1 MARQA
6 DGSIVIDTKID
17 DAKLKKGISNIGT
30 SLKGITKLV
39 ATAFSVKVIY
49 NFTKACIQAAS
60 DLEEVQNVVDVVFG
74 ESSEIINNFAK
85 NAVKSL
91 GLSELSAKQYAS
103 TMGAMLKSMKLSD
116 KQVLTMSQNL
126 TALAGDM
133 ASFYNI
139 SGDEAFTKLR
149 AGISGE
155 TEPLKQLGINL
166 NVANLEAY
174 ALSKG
179 IDKSFNS
186 MSQAEQAII
195 RYNYLLDVTKDAQ
208 GDFSRTS
215 GNWANQVRVLSE
227 QWNTFKSVLGS
238 SFIQVLTPIIQ
249 ALNKIMEKIDF
260 PMFVKPSNSGSSVG
274 ISKAKNKDELINSI
288 IEASKFD
295 KKILIEENI
304 NGREIE
310 CAVLGNEEVKAS
322 VLGEILP
329 AEAFYSFSA
338 KYQNSDSKTVEAPD
352 LPEELTKK
360 VRELAVKAYKAADC
374 QGLSRVDFLV
384 NDKENKIYINEI
396 NTLPGFTEISMYP
409 KLWEKSG
416 LTYTELLDKLIELAY

>member
-1 MARQA
+1 MGKKRL
-6 DGSIVIDTKID
+6 GVIFGGTSTEHEVSIV
-17 DAKLKKGISNIGT
+17 SGT
-30 SLKGITKLV
+30 SVIKNLNKGK
-39 ATAFSVKVIY
+39 
-49 NFTKACIQAAS
+49 
-60 DLEEVQNVVDVVFG
+60 
-74 ESSEIINNFAK
+74 SEIYPIYIDKAGEWYEF
-85 NAVKSL
+85 
-91 GLSELSAKQYAS
+91 ELDNKTY
-103 TMGAMLKSMKLSD
+103 K
-116 KQVLTMSQNL
+116 V
-126 TALAGDM
+126 
-133 ASFYNI
+133 
-139 SGDEAFTKLR
+139 GDEIVGTKK
-149 AGISGE
+149 IE
-155 TEPLKQLGINL
+155 NIW
-166 NVANLEAY
+166 
-174 ALSKG
+174 
-179 IDKSFNS
+179 
-186 MSQAEQAII
+186 
-195 RYNYLLDVTKDAQ
+195 NYLKTMDILFPVLHGLQ
-208 GDFSRTS
+208 GEDGTIQGMFELLKIPYVGTR
-215 GNWANQVRVLSE
+215 
-227 QWNTFKSVLGS
+227 VLGS
-238 SFIQVLTPIIQ
+238 SVCMDKVYSKIIFEKAKLNQAKYVYIRKFEDKYIYINEDFSEEVLDIQETV
-249 ALNKIMEKIDF
+249 NKIMEKIDF

-374 QGLSRVDFLV
+374 QGLSRVDFFV
-384 NDKENKIYINEI
+384 DDKENKIYINEI

>member
-1 MARQA
+1 MGKKRL
-6 DGSIVIDTKID
+6 GVIFGGTSTEHEVSIV
-17 DAKLKKGISNIGT
+17 SGT
-30 SLKGITKLV
+30 SVIKNLNKEKYEIYPIYIDKAGEWFEFEPDNKTY
-39 ATAFSVKVIY
+39 KV
-49 NFTKACIQAAS
+49 
-60 DLEEVQNVVDVVFG
+60 
-74 ESSEIINNFAK
+74 
-85 NAVKSL
+85 
-91 GLSELSAKQYAS
+91 
-103 TMGAMLKSMKLSD
+103 
-116 KQVLTMSQNL
+116 
-126 TALAGDM
+126 
-133 ASFYNI
+133 
-139 SGDEAFTKLR
+139 GDEIVGTKK
-149 AGISGE
+149 IE
-155 TEPLKQLGINL
+155 NIW
-166 NVANLEAY
+166 
-174 ALSKG
+174 
-179 IDKSFNS
+179 
-186 MSQAEQAII
+186 
-195 RYNYLLDVTKDAQ
+195 NYLKTMDILFPVLHGLQ
-208 GDFSRTS
+208 GEDGTIQGMFELLKIPYVGTR
-215 GNWANQVRVLSE
+215 
-227 QWNTFKSVLGS
+227 VLGS
-238 SFIQVLTPIIQ
+238 SVCMDKVYSKIIFEKAKLNQAKYIYIRRFEDKYIYINEDFSEEVLDIQETV
-249 ALNKIMEKIDF
+249 NKIMEKIDF

-374 QGLSRVDFLV
+374 QGLSRVDFFV

-416 LTYTELLDKLIELAY
+416 LTYTELLDNLIELAY